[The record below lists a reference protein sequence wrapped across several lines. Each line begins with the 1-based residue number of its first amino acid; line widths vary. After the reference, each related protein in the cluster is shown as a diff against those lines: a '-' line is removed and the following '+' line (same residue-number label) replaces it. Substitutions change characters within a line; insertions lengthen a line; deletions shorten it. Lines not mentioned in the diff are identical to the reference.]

1 MTMSSGAPTRSE
13 GENIGFD
20 VSLSRCDIIKQLIL
34 RFTARN
40 VIFIFHSSFGYLY
53 FTLFALFITTLAI
66 NLCIF
71 TTRAL
76 REKNTHSLSHDHFL
90 YTRIV

>member
-1 MTMSSGAPTRSE
+1 MTTLYICDISSGAPTRSE
-13 GENIGFD
+13 GENNIGFD
-20 VSLSRCDIIKQLIL
+20 VSLSRCDIIKELIL

-40 VIFIFHSSFGYLY
+40 VIFIFHSSFGYLH

-76 REKNTHSLSHDHFL
+76 REKNTHSLFL
-90 YTRIV
+90 IS